1 MRKKEGECVGGLVLD
16 RLAVGSLRWAYGH
29 FFQILINVTIEEML
43 LGIWREFVEEME
55 MAKQGEDA
63 MKRRCAVEG
72 GGSRRG
78 DDDESARTQR

>member
-1 MRKKEGECVGGLVLD
+1 
-16 RLAVGSLRWAYGH
+16 
-29 FFQILINVTIEEML
+29 
-43 LGIWREFVEEME
+43 ME
-55 MAKQGEDA
+55 RICRRDGDGKAGKGEDA

>member
-1 MRKKEGECVGGLVLD
+1 M
-16 RLAVGSLRWAYGH
+16 
-29 FFQILINVTIEEML
+29 TIEEMM

-72 GGSRRG
+72 GGSRRRG